1 MDELEN
7 NRANLTD
14 KQYEKSR
21 KNITDKSCLCVG
33 LVNSAYLEHGLPTK
47 GEKQGVVICPGPNLS
62 FFDRELSLSEMV
74 RHIYGYE
81 NVLPDERR
89 PNVFINELKLYVD
102 HLKNEIADFSEEI
115 TKSQVKKWES
125 FKANL
130 LKGIAYYEDIFAHTN
145 YFRSKVDRI
154 FSELKSYRSKIDQI
168 QIPQL

>member
-1 MDELEN
+1 MSWTITEQILQIN
-7 NRANLTD
+7 NTKKA
-14 KQYEKSR
+14 EKTSPI
-21 KNITDKSCLCVG
+21 NPVFSVG
-33 LVNSAYLEHGLPTK
+33 LVNSAYLEHGLPIK

-102 HLKNEIADFSEEI
+102 HLRNDIADFSEEI

-130 LKGIAYYEDIFAHTN
+130 LKGIAYYEDLFAHTN
-145 YFRSKVDRI
+145 YFRSKADSI
-154 FSELKSYRSKIDQI
+154 FSDLRSYRSKIDQI